1 MKKTIINL
9 SILTSILTSGIVYA
23 ASLSVE
29 SDTQEFKDAE
39 SKIYLE
45 GNVKVKSGD
54 VDVTSPRAIV
64 EVDPKNNKVNK
75 VKFEENAYSV
85 LMQSGKKHEIK
96 AQILE
101 MSLLDKVLTADGNTL
116 TTITEK
122 DQPLVIVT
130 ADRQEYHKNKNQ
142 MKAYGNVNIVY
153 KDVETYSNQA
163 IVDLT
168 KENDVKQIQ
177 LIGNAKL
184 NQKKSKIQADKLIF
198 DNITQNAQAT
208 GNVYTNIINEDNK
221 SIEIWSDYQAY
232 DKKDNFVTASGSTKI
247 KYEDYFAQGPKVNVF
262 ENKTTKKL
270 NEAVFVGRSKIES
283 KGRTIEAD
291 RISITMNPKDFKA
304 EGNVKSVIPNISN

>member
-163 IVDLT
+163 IVDLY
-168 KENDVKQIQ
+168 
-177 LIGNAKL
+177 LPLAM
-184 NQKKSKIQADKLIF
+184 
-198 DNITQNAQAT
+198 T
-208 GNVYTNIINEDNK
+208 GTIHQYRYT
-221 SIEIWSDYQAY
+221 
-232 DKKDNFVTASGSTKI
+232 
-247 KYEDYFAQGPKVNVF
+247 
-262 ENKTTKKL
+262 
-270 NEAVFVGRSKIES
+270 
-283 KGRTIEAD
+283 
-291 RISITMNPKDFKA
+291 
-304 EGNVKSVIPNISN
+304 